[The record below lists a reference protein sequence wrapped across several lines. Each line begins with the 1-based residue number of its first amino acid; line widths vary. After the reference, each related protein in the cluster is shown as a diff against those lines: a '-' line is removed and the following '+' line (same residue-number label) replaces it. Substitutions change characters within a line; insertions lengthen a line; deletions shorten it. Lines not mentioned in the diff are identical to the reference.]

1 MLKFLSGIIEQHSRR
16 RSSDTVALG
25 RSSRQSFFSR
35 LRAKYDAANTT
46 LDNIKHWSR
55 ADGLSAAA
63 ANSPDVRRILR
74 NRSRY
79 EIANNSYARGITLTL
94 ANDVVG
100 TGPRL
105 QMLTVDPEANRFV
118 EQEFFAWSE
127 AIGLAEKLRTMR
139 LARVG
144 DGESFALLTSNDAI
158 KSRVHLDLKLV
169 EADQVASPTLN
180 LDRQRYIDGIEF
192 DSDGNPVNYDV
203 LRSHPGDSGI
213 SFDESH
219 DTIPAADVIHYFR
232 NERPGQIRGIPDITP
247 ALPLFAQLRRFT
259 LAVLAAAETAADF
272 AGILYTDAPA
282 NGEADSA
289 EPFEPIELEK
299 RMLLTMP
306 GGWKMA
312 QMRAEQPSTTYG
324 EFKKEILN
332 EIARCLSMPYNV
344 AAGNSSGYNYASGR
358 LDHQTYFKSIRVE
371 QSQLAR
377 VVLDR
382 ILQAWLREAVLIE
395 GYLPNSLRTLDSTF
409 EHQWFWDGHEHV
421 DPAKEA
427 NAQKIRLANH
437 TTTLAHEYARQ
448 GRDWEAELK
457 QRAKEMALMRELG
470 LSTDAAIDS
479 PSETEVTEEHA
490 EDEAEQPA

>member
-1 MLKFLSGIIEQHSRR
+1 M
-16 RSSDTVALG
+16 
-25 RSSRQSFFSR
+25 
-35 LRAKYDAANTT
+35 
-46 LDNIKHWSR
+46 KHWSR

-63 ANSPDVRRILR
+63 ANSPDVRRTLR

-79 EIANNSYARGITLTL
+79 EVANNSYARGITLTL

-105 QMLTVDPEANRFV
+105 QMLTANDAANRFV
-118 EQEFFAWSE
+118 ESEFYAWAESV
-127 AIGLAEKLRTMR
+127 GLAEKLRTMR
-139 LARVG
+139 LSRVA
-144 DGESFALLTSNDAI
+144 DGESFGLLTNNQRVDAAV
-158 KSRVHLDLKLV
+158 KLDLRLI
-169 EADQVASPTLN
+169 EADQVASPTLSP
-180 LDRQRYIDGIEF
+180 DTGRYLDGIRF
-192 DSDGNPVNYDV
+192 DADGNPIAYDV
-203 LRSHPGDSGI
+203 LRNHPGDGLFLVDDE
-213 SFDESH
+213 FD
-219 DTIPAADVIHYFR
+219 TVPAAAVLHYFR
-232 NERPGQIRGIPDITP
+232 CDRPGQIRGIPDITP

-259 LAVLAAAETAADF
+259 LAVLAAAETAAEF

-282 NGEADSA
+282 NGEADAA

-312 QMRAEQPSTTYG
+312 QMKSEQPSTTYA

-332 EIARCLSMPYNV
+332 EIARCLNMPFNV
-344 AAGNSSGYNYASGR
+344 AVGNSSGYNYASGR

-382 ILQAWLREAVLIE
+382 ILHAWLREAILIE

-427 NAQKIRLANH
+427 NAQKIRLASH
-437 TTTLAHEYARQ
+437 TTTLAIEFARQ
-448 GRDWEAELK
+448 GRDWETELK
-457 QRAKEMALMRELG
+457 QRAKEIALMRDLG
-470 LSTDAAIDS
+470 LTIESETDS
-479 PSETEVTEEHA
+479 PSEPDATEDHA
-490 EDEAEQPA
+490 EDAESQTA

>member
-1 MLKFLSGIIEQHSRR
+1 MLKSLSGIIEHWSRGR
-16 RSSDTVALG
+16 DVRSVATG
-25 RSSRQSFFSR
+25 RSPRQPLFSR

-46 LDNIKHWSR
+46 LDNLKHWSR
-55 ADGLSAAA
+55 ADGLSASA

-79 EIANNSYARGITLTL
+79 EVANNSYARGITLTL

-105 QMLTVDPEANRFV
+105 QMLTADANANRIV
-118 EQEFFAWSE
+118 EQEFMAWVD
-127 AIGLAEKLRTMR
+127 AVGLAEKLRTMR
-139 LARVG
+139 LARVS
-144 DGESFALLTSNDAI
+144 DGESFGLLISSERIDTPV
-158 KSRVHLDLKLV
+158 KLDLRLI
-169 EADQVASPTLN
+169 EADQVASPTLT
-180 LDRQRYIDGIEF
+180 LDSRRYIDGIQF
-192 DSDGNPVNYDV
+192 DADGNAISYDV
-203 LRSHPGDSGI
+203 LRQHPGDTAFSV
-213 SFDESH
+213 DEEYDRVS
-219 DTIPAADVIHYFR
+219 ANAVLHYFR
-232 NERPGQIRGIPDITP
+232 CDRPGQIRGIPDITP

-282 NGEADSA
+282 NGEADAA

-312 QMRAEQPSTTYG
+312 QMKSEQPSTTYA

-332 EIARCLSMPYNV
+332 EIARCLNMPFNV

-371 QSQLAR
+371 QTQLAR

-382 ILQAWLREAVLIE
+382 VLIAWLHEAILIE

-437 TTTLAHEYARQ
+437 TTTLAIEFARQ
-448 GRDWEAELK
+448 GRDWETELK
-457 QRAKEMALMRELG
+457 QRAKELSLMRELG
-470 LSTDAAIDS
+470 LTTSNETNFGNQTQTQ
-479 PSETEVTEEHA
+479 TEVTDA
-490 EDEAEQPA
+490 